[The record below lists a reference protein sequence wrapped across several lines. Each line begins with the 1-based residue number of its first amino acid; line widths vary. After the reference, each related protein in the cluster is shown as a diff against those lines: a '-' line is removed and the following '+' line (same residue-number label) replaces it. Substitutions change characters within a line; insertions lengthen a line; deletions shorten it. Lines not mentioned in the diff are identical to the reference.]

1 MAASNQKNDL
11 VQIVMLTFFLCAV
24 FFAGW
29 GVFSN
34 VKVQKNKSERDKQL
48 ANLKSLETLIENPA
62 SKESL
67 KNDRRRKESEENSS
81 RINVA
86 VDAVLKKS
94 TLEIS
99 KADSKPGR
107 PAGGGGRQNRVFEY
121 EYVVSFKPAR
131 IDEVYRF
138 LAMLEQQAPHLEFK
152 RIEVNSQ
159 KRKETDPDD
168 WVLALTLVTYT
179 TES

>member
-34 VKVQKNKSERDKQL
+34 VKVQKNKQERDKQL
-48 ANLKSLETLIENPA
+48 ANLKNLEELIKSPA

-67 KNDRRRKESEENSS
+67 KNNRRRKESEENSS

-94 TLEIS
+94 TLKIES
-99 KADSKPGR
+99 ADSSQGKPV
-107 PAGGGGRQNRVFEY
+107 GGGSKQSRVFEHQY
-121 EYVVSFKPAR
+121 RVTFNPAR

-152 RIEVNSQ
+152 KIKVTSK

-168 WVLALTLVTYT
+168 WELDLSLVTYT